1 MFLERKTGK
10 CEKGREKMF
19 DKIDQLAVYMDD
31 KRVGRLA
38 MNEQRLCVFEYDRN
52 WLRDG
57 FSISPFH
64 LPLERGV
71 FTAPRDP
78 FNGLF
83 GVFNDS
89 LPDGWGNLLV
99 DRWLKENGVNPSHI
113 SWLERLS
120 IVGNSGMGAL
130 RYEPEV
136 EKGKSSAAKS
146 LTFYAD
152 EVSKILREEEVE
164 SLDHW
169 IERAGSPGGARP
181 KILFEKEGVEWLIKF
196 GAIADPSDI
205 GEIEFEYAQTAMK
218 SGIEMSNFK
227 LFEGKYF
234 GSVRFDR
241 ENGGRIHMVTASGLL
256 HASHRYPSLD
266 YSDLMKATFH
276 LTQSINEVKKLYRLM
291 VFNVL
296 TFNQD
301 DHAKNF
307 SFLCKNGKWVCAPA
321 YDLVFSSGFNGNHST
336 TVNGKGKPSRE
347 DFYDAGEIVGI
358 SRKEC
363 EIIANEVEVATSMHK
378 IRNERN

>member
-1 MFLERKTGK
+1 
-10 CEKGREKMF
+10 MF

-64 LPLERGV
+64 LPLEWGV

-78 FNGLF
+78 FDGLF

-136 EKGKSSAAKS
+136 EKEKSSAAKS

-181 KILFEKEGVEWLIKF
+181 KILLEKGGVEWLIKF
-196 GAIADPSDI
+196 GAQADPSDI
-205 GEIEFEYAQTAMK
+205 GEIEFEYAQAAMK
-218 SGIEMSNFK
+218 SGIEMSDFR

-307 SFLCKNGKWVCAPA
+307 SFLCKNGKWECAPA
-321 YDLVFSSGFNGNHST
+321 YDLVYSSGFNGNHST
-336 TVNGKGKPSRE
+336 TVNGKGNPTRE
-347 DFYDAGEIVGI
+347 DFYDTGEIVGI

-363 EIIANEVEVATSMHK
+363 EVIANEVEVETKGLVKK
-378 IRNERN
+378 IGRRFK